1 MDLGLKGRVAI
12 VAAASKG
19 LGRAVAEELAR
30 EGTHVA
36 ICARTASTLAETAAH
51 ISQTTSKEVFQQ
63 ALDVT
68 DSSAVASFV
77 AAVEARFGRLDICV
91 TNSGG
96 PPSNPFKNTSAEDWR
111 TALDQLLMSTI
122 YFAKE
127 TLPRMQKNKWGRLIT
142 ITSSAVKQ
150 PVDGLLLSNSVR
162 AAVTGLSRTLANE
175 YAADGITV
183 NNVCPGFT
191 RTARL
196 DTLASTI
203 SARTGATPEEIFAGW
218 EREIP
223 AGRVGTPQEFAA
235 VVAFL
240 ASERASY
247 VNGTSIAVD
256 GGLVR
261 SLF

>member
-1 MDLGLKGRVAI
+1 MEGLESNGRMDLGLRGRVAI

-19 LGRAVAEELAR
+19 LGRAVAEELAH
-30 EGTHVA
+30 EGAHVA
-36 ICARTASTLAETAAH
+36 ICARTAATLAETAAH
-51 ISQTTSKEVFQQ
+51 IQKTTGREVLHQ

-68 DSSAVASFV
+68 DFTAVAAFV
-77 AAVEARFGRLDICV
+77 VAVE
-91 TNSGG
+91 
-96 PPSNPFKNTSAEDWR
+96 E
-111 TALDQLLMSTI
+111 LLMSTVF
-122 YFAKE
+122 FARE

-150 PVDGLLLSNSVR
+150 PVHGLLLSNSIR
-162 AAVTGLSRTLANE
+162 AAVTGLARTLANE

-183 NNVCPGFT
+183 NNVCPGYT

-196 DTLASTI
+196 DDLASTI
-203 SARTGATPEEIFAGW
+203 SARSGSKPEEVFAHW

-223 AGRVGTPQEFAA
+223 AGRLGTPKEFAA

-247 VNGTSIAVD
+247 VNGVSIAVD

-261 SLF
+261 SLL

>member
-1 MDLGLKGRVAI
+1 MDLGLTGRVAI

-19 LGRAVAEELAR
+19 LGRAVAEELAH
-30 EGTHVA
+30 EGAQVA
-36 ICARTASTLAETAAH
+36 ICARTASTLSETAAR
-51 ISQTTSKEVFQQ
+51 IRQASGKEVLHQ

-68 DSSAVASFV
+68 DFEAVTSFV

-96 PPSNPFKNTSAEDWR
+96 PSSNVFKDTNPEDWR
-111 TALDQLLMSTI
+111 TALDQLLMSTV
-122 YFAKE
+122 YFARE

-162 AAVTGLSRTLANE
+162 AAVTGLARTLANE
-175 YAADGITV
+175 YAAHGITV

-196 DTLASTI
+196 DTLATTI
-203 SARTGATPEEIFAGW
+203 SSRTGTKPEEVLAGW

-223 AGRVGTPQEFAA
+223 AGRIGTPREFAA
-235 VVAFL
+235 VVTFL

-247 VNGTSIAVD
+247 VTGTSIAVD

-261 SLF
+261 SLL